1 MPSAISTDVLI
12 VGAGVAGLWLN
23 ARLRRQ
29 GYSTVLV
36 ERASLGGEQTIKSQG
51 IIHGGTK
58 YALHG
63 ALTGASEA
71 IADMPRRWRE
81 ALAGDGELDLGR
93 TRLLSD
99 AHYLWSPGTLAG
111 NLTSFFASKAVRGR
125 VDQVKGDQLPP
136 ALQDRAFRGKVY
148 RLAELVIDVPSLLAN
163 LAELAGD
170 SLLAGERIEPLREGD
185 ALVGLRVDDR
195 EIRAQRIVLSAGAG
209 TEGLLQALGLDQPA
223 MQTRPLHMVMA
234 KGPNLKP
241 LYAHCLGGG
250 PKPRVTVTTHP
261 AADGQ
266 WVWYLGGDLA
276 EADGVA
282 REPAA
287 QIAAAQKE
295 IANLLP
301 WVDQSL
307 VRWATLRVDRAE
319 PAQSG
324 LVRPD
329 NAFLADQQRLLVGW
343 PTKLALAPD
352 FSDRVIA
359 HLERDGIRPQA
370 QADLADLPRPPW
382 ACRPGSTCCHEP
394 AHPARLPPPAGQHRF
409 PGFATGPGHGQAG
422 PRPRCEVP
430 HRFHHP
436 RR

>member
-1 MPSAISTDVLI
+1 MPSVISTDVLI

-29 GYSTVLV
+29 GFSTIVV
-36 ERASLGGEQTIKSQG
+36 ERESLGGGQSVKSQG
-51 IIHGGTK
+51 IIHGGAK

-81 ALAGDGELDLGR
+81 ALAGDGELDLSGV
-93 TRLLSD
+93 RLLSE

-136 ALQDRAFRGKVY
+136 ALQDPRFKGKVY
-148 RLAELVIDVPSLLAN
+148 RLAELVVDVPSLIER

-170 SLLAGERIEPLREGD
+170 GLLAGKVIEPLFDNDE
-185 ALVGLRVDDR
+185 LIGLRVDGL
-195 EIRAQRIVLSAGAG
+195 EIHAQRIVFSAGGGNA
-209 TEGLLQALGLDQPA
+209 ELLASVGISVPA
-223 MQTRPLHMVMA
+223 QQLRPLHMVLV
-234 KGPNLKP
+234 KGPSLKP

-250 PKPRVTVTTHP
+250 PKPRITVTTHP
-261 AADGQ
+261 AANGE
-266 WVWYLGGDLA
+266 WVWYLGGDIA

-282 REPAA
+282 REPAE
-287 QIAAAQKE
+287 QIAVAKKE
-295 IANLLP
+295 LGNLLP
-301 WVDQSL
+301 WVDLSQAQ
-307 VRWATLRVDRAE
+307 WATLRVNRAE

-329 NAFLADQQRLLVGW
+329 NAFLSDQGRLLVGW

-352 FSDRVIA
+352 FSDRVLQA
-359 HLERDGIRPQA
+359 LEHDGIKPGNA
-370 QADLADLPRPPW
+370 PALPPLPRPPLGKTAW
-382 ACRPGSTCCHEP
+382 EQL
-394 AHPARLPPPAGQHRF
+394 LP
-409 PGFATGPGHGQAG
+409 
-422 PRPRCEVP
+422 
-430 HRFHHP
+430 
-436 RR
+436 

>member
-1 MPSAISTDVLI
+1 MPSVISTDVLI

-23 ARLRRQ
+23 ARLRRL

-36 ERASLGGEQTIKSQG
+36 ESAGLGGGQSLKSQG
-51 IIHGGTK
+51 IIHGGAK

-63 ALTGASEA
+63 TLTGASEA

-81 ALAGDGELDLGR
+81 ALAGSGELDLSGV
-93 TRLLSD
+93 RLLSE

-125 VDQVKGDQLPP
+125 VDQVKGEQLPP
-136 ALQDRAFRGKVY
+136 ALQDRAFKGKVY
-148 RLAELVIDVPSLLAN
+148 RLAELVIDVPSLIERLG
-163 LAELAGD
+163 ELAGD
-170 SLLAGERIEPLREGD
+170 SLLAGQRIEPLEENGT
-185 ALVGLRVDDR
+185 LVGLRVDGR
-195 EIRAQRIVLSAGAG
+195 EIRAQRVVLSAGAG
-209 TEGLLQALGLDQPA
+209 NAELLEALGLSEPA
-223 MQTRPLHMVMA
+223 MQRRPLHMVLA
-234 KGPNLKP
+234 KGPSLKP

-276 EADGVA
+276 EAEGVA
-282 REPAA
+282 REPEA
-287 QIAAAQKE
+287 QIAAAKKE

-301 WVDQSL
+301 WIDLSH

-329 NAFLADQQRLLVGW
+329 NAFLAEQQRLMVGW

-352 FSDRVIA
+352 FADRVLA
-359 HLERDGIRPQA
+359 ALERDGIKPGNQPALPQ
-370 QADLADLPRPPW
+370 LPRPPVAQPVW
-382 ACRPGSTCCHEP
+382 EQL
-394 AHPARLPPPAGQHRF
+394 LP
-409 PGFATGPGHGQAG
+409 
-422 PRPRCEVP
+422 
-430 HRFHHP
+430 
-436 RR
+436 

>member
-23 ARLRRQ
+23 ARLRGQ

-81 ALAGDGELDLGR
+81 ALAGNGELDLTH
-93 TRLLSD
+93 TRLLSE

-125 VDQVKGDQLPP
+125 VDQVKGEQLPP
-136 ALQDRAFRGKVY
+136 ALQDRAFKGKVY

-163 LAELAGD
+163 LAQLAGD
-170 SLLAGERIEPLREGD
+170 SLLAGERIEPLRED
-185 ALVGLRVDDR
+185 DELVGLIVDGR
-195 EIRAQRIVLSAGAG
+195 QIRAQRIVLSAGGG
-209 TEGLLQALGLDQPA
+209 TEALLRALGLSQPA
-223 MQTRPLHMVMA
+223 MQRRPLHMVLA

-250 PKPRVTVTTHP
+250 PKPRITVTTHP

-295 IANLLP
+295 VASLMP
-301 WVDQSL
+301 WVDQSQM
-307 VRWATLRVDRAE
+307 RWATLRIDRAE

-324 LVRPD
+324 LARPD
-329 NAFLADQQRLLVGW
+329 NAFLAEQQRLLVGW

-352 FSDRVIA
+352 FADRVLA
-359 HLERDGIRPQA
+359 SFERDGIRPAAQA
-370 QADLADLPRPPW
+370 QLADLPRP
-382 ACRPGSTCCHEP
+382 ALGVP
-394 AHPARLPPPAGQHRF
+394 AWEQLLP
-409 PGFATGPGHGQAG
+409 
-422 PRPRCEVP
+422 
-430 HRFHHP
+430 
-436 RR
+436 

>member
-1 MPSAISTDVLI
+1 MPSVISTDVLI

-29 GYSTVLV
+29 GFSTIVV
-36 ERASLGGEQTIKSQG
+36 ERESLGGGQSLKSQG
-51 IIHGGTK
+51 IIHGGAK

-81 ALAGDGELDLGR
+81 ALAGNGELDLSGV
-93 TRLLSD
+93 RLLSE

-136 ALQDRAFRGKVY
+136 ALQNPRFKGKVY
-148 RLAELVIDVPSLLAN
+148 RLAELVVDVPSLIER

-170 SLLAGERIEPLREGD
+170 GLLAGQSIEPLLENNE
-185 ALVGLRVDDR
+185 LIGLRVDGRD
-195 EIRAQRIVLSAGAG
+195 IHAQRIVFSAGAG
-209 TEGLLQALGLDQPA
+209 NAELLACAGISVPA
-223 MQTRPLHMVMA
+223 QQLRPLHMVLV
-234 KGPNLKP
+234 KGPSLKP

-250 PKPRVTVTTHP
+250 SKPRVTVTTHP
-261 AADGQ
+261 AADGE
-266 WVWYLGGDLA
+266 WVWYLGGEIA

-282 REPAA
+282 REPAE
-287 QIAAAQKE
+287 QIAVAQKE
-295 IANLLP
+295 LGNLLP
-301 WVDQSL
+301 WVDLSQAQ
-307 VRWATLRVDRAE
+307 WATFRVNRAE

-329 NAFLADQQRLLVGW
+329 NAFLADQGRLLVGW

-352 FSDRVIA
+352 FADRVLKA
-359 HLERDGIRPQA
+359 LEQDAIQPSNA
-370 QADLADLPRPPW
+370 PALPPLPRPPLGKTAW
-382 ACRPGSTCCHEP
+382 ELL
-394 AHPARLPPPAGQHRF
+394 LP
-409 PGFATGPGHGQAG
+409 
-422 PRPRCEVP
+422 
-430 HRFHHP
+430 
-436 RR
+436 